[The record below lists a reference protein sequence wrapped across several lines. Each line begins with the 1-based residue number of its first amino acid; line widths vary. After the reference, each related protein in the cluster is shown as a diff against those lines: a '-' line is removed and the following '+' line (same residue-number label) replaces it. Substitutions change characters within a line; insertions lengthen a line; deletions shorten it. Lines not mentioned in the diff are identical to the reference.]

1 MSEPELT
8 IFSKLANKTDT
19 KTTRAAVKKIRGFI
33 ENFLYYLILLSLS
46 FVFLYPLIYMFSKS
60 MMRLQD
66 VSDATVIWIPKALDF
81 SNYAEGFKAI
91 QFWKG
96 FSNSMINSFGSA
108 IIQIISCSFVG
119 YGFAR
124 YRFPGYMLLMALL
137 IFTFLVPPQ
146 TIMVPLFMFF
156 SDLGWINTHYP
167 FIIPSAFGHGLRG
180 ALFVLIFI
188 QFYRRLPHVFEEAA
202 RIDGAGPFR
211 TYWQIMFPLAKPA
224 MLVVFLFSAVWHW
237 NDTFEPD
244 LYLLVPQYFNL
255 SQLVAIF
262 NGNASSNVMQMAQ
275 QISAADAIGLAPTL
289 INQIMAAVLL
299 SILPIVILYLFTQK
313 YFTESVERSGI
324 AGE

>member
-1 MSEPELT
+1 MNVPELT
-8 IFSKLANKTDT
+8 FIRKITNIT
-19 KTTRAAVKKIRGFI
+19 KTKQNRAALKSIRFI
-33 ENFLYYLILLSLS
+33 LGTFFYYLILLCLS

-60 MMRLQD
+60 MMRIQD
-66 VSDATVIWIPKALDF
+66 VSDATVVWIPKKLDF
-81 SNYAEGFKAI
+81 SNFVEGFKAI

-96 FSNSMINSFGSA
+96 FTNSMINSFGSA
-108 IIQIISCSFVG
+108 IIQIMSCSFIG

-124 YRFPGYMLLMALL
+124 YRFPGYVVWTALL
-137 IFTFLVPPQ
+137 VFTFLVPPQ
-146 TIMVPLFMFF
+146 TIVVPLFMFF

-167 FIIPSAFGHGLRG
+167 FIVPAVFGHGLRG

-188 QFYRRLPHVFEEAA
+188 QFYRKLPHVFEEAA

-237 NDTFEPD
+237 NDTFEPN
-244 LYLLVPQYFNL
+244 LYLLVPEYFNL
-255 SQLVAIF
+255 SQLMAIF
-262 NGNASSNVMQMAQ
+262 NGNASANVMQVSQ
-275 QISAADAIGLAPTL
+275 QLSAADAIGLAPTL
-289 INQIMAAVLL
+289 INQIMAAVIL
-299 SILPIVILYLFTQK
+299 SISPIIILYLFTQK